1 MEKNN
6 EFDCV
11 TSKEVDSGCSFILNG
26 ALPQSKMTQQ
36 AFKLADYIV
45 FSLTVCAS
53 MSIGIYFAVVGR
65 KKNST
70 LNYFHGDRKLKYGP
84 VALSLVVTFQS
95 SVMVL
100 GFPAEVYLFGY
111 MICLFNIGQCAAIFL
126 ANRLVVPMMYPLKIT
141 SVYHYLQMR
150 YRNNSVRLLNVTI
163 GILSQGIYMGSVLF
177 GPAIALTSVTNVPV
191 WASILCIA
199 GAAVMYTSIGG
210 ILAVIWTDVLQCIII
225 TIGIVATLVKGT
237 IDSGGVANVFR
248 ENIKSGRMD
257 LFDFNPDPTV
267 RHTFWTVLTGSFIG
281 SFSLALNQS
290 TIQRFNST
298 PTIKDAKK
306 VMYIAGPVFIA
317 MQTLS
322 MSVGLVCFAYYSR
335 IQCDPLMSG
344 RIANPNQ
351 IVPNLIADIF
361 QEYPGLAGLF
371 ISALFSA
378 SLSTLSSLLA
388 GLSAITVEDLIRP
401 YFNLSDTLLT
411 IAAKV
416 AVVIYGGFGILIAFI
431 ISQLEGSLTQI
442 LFSIMGAATGPS
454 VGIFFLS
461 MFYRKATD
469 KGAFIGGVVGLAISF
484 WICIGSTISARQPSP
499 LPLPSTDMCLV
510 QSIVLNSTYSDS
522 NSSFIVTTSRYT
534 NTSELV
540 STMSSFINTTTTNS
554 LPRQPDTGVSGFD
567 SIYTL
572 SYALFSTLGTGITLI
587 VGTLVSICTY
597 NEERDKPDPKYIV
610 SLSDLLCCCCKS
622 SGSKS
627 GLSRDAKEI
636 SMVDNTELGDQTDK
650 ENSIANV

>member
-1 MEKNN
+1 M
-6 EFDCV
+6 D
-11 TSKEVDSGCSFILNG
+11 
-26 ALPQSKMTQQ
+26 QQ
-36 AFKLADYIV
+36 TFKVADYIV
-45 FSLTVCAS
+45 FSLTVIVS
-53 MSIGIYFAVVGR
+53 VTIGIYFAVVGR

-111 MICLFNIGQCAAIFL
+111 MICLFNVGQCAAIFI

-163 GILSQGIYMGSVLF
+163 GILSQGIYMGSALF
-177 GPAIALTSVTNVPV
+177 GPAIALTSVTNVPT

-199 GAAVMYTSIGG
+199 GAAVIYTSIGG

-225 TIGIVATLVKGT
+225 TIGIIATLVKGT
-237 IDSGGVANVFR
+237 ADAGGVGNVFR
-248 ENIKSGRMD
+248 ENIRSGRLD

-267 RHTFWTVLTGSFIG
+267 RHTFWTVMTGSFIG

-306 VMYIAGPVFIA
+306 VMYIAGPVFVT

-322 MSVGLVCFAYYSR
+322 MSVGLVCFAYYTSLR
-335 IQCDPLMSG
+335 CDPLMSR

-351 IVPNLIADIF
+351 IVPFMITDIF
-361 QEYPGLAGLF
+361 RNYPGLSGLF

-401 YFNLSDTLLT
+401 YFKLSDTVLT
-411 IAAKV
+411 VIAKI
-416 AVVIYGGFGILIAFI
+416 AVVVYGGLAISVAFV
-431 ISQLEGSLTQI
+431 ISQLKGSLTQI
-442 LFSIMGAATGPS
+442 LFSMMGAATGPS

-469 KGAFIGGVVGLAISF
+469 KGAIIGGVVGLAISF
-484 WICIGSTISARQPSP
+484 WICIGSTISIPKPSP
-499 LPLPSTDMCLV
+499 LPLPPTDLCVSRDNLNLTKYSANFTTAAFTTDGAEHTTASIMASTLSDVYNDTMTSKS
-510 QSIVLNSTYSDS
+510 QSVTSDGG
-522 NSSFIVTTSRYT
+522 
-534 NTSELV
+534 
-540 STMSSFINTTTTNS
+540 
-554 LPRQPDTGVSGFD
+554 PRG
-567 SIYTL
+567 IARMYTL
-572 SYALFSTLGTGITLI
+572 SYALFSTLGT
-587 VGTLVSICTY
+587 VVTLVVGVLVSLCTY
-597 NEERDKPDPKYIV
+597 REERDKADPKYIL
-610 SLSDLLCCCCKS
+610 SLSDQLCCCFKKKTFDDLLPLNNKGNKEQS
-622 SGSKS
+622 EPVGKATSEAS
-627 GLSRDAKEI
+627 AKDKLI
-636 SMVDNTELGDQTDK
+636 TNSDQ
-650 ENSIANV
+650 I

>member
-1 MEKNN
+1 
-6 EFDCV
+6 
-11 TSKEVDSGCSFILNG
+11 
-26 ALPQSKMTQQ
+26 MTQQ
-36 AFKLADYIV
+36 AFQIADYIV
-45 FSLTVCAS
+45 FTLTVLLS
-53 MSIGIYFAVVGR
+53 VSIGVYFAVVGR

-100 GFPAEVYLFGY
+100 GFPAEVYLYGY
-111 MICLFNIGQCAAIFL
+111 MICLFNVGQCAAIFL
-126 ANRLVVPMMYPLKIT
+126 ANRLVVPMMYPLKVT

-177 GPAIALTSVTNVPV
+177 GPAIALTSVTNVPA

-199 GAAVMYTSIGG
+199 GAAVIYTSIGG
-210 ILAVIWTDVLQCIII
+210 ILAVIWTDVLQCLII
-225 TIGIVATLVKGT
+225 TVGIIATLVKGT
-237 IDSGGVANVFR
+237 MDAGGVGNVFK
-248 ENIKSGRMD
+248 ENIRSGRMD
-257 LFDFNPDPTV
+257 LFDFNPDPTI
-267 RHTFWTVLTGSFIG
+267 RHTFWTVMTGSFIG

-306 VMYIAGPVFIA
+306 VMYIAGPVFVA

-322 MSVGLVCFAYYSR
+322 MSVGLVCFAYYSH
-335 IQCDPLMSG
+335 IKCDPLMSQ

-351 IVPNLIADIF
+351 IVPHMIVDIF
-361 QEYPGLAGLF
+361 QQYPGLSGLF

-401 YFNLSDTLLT
+401 YFSLSDTMLT
-411 IAAKV
+411 VAAKI
-416 AVVIYGGFGILIAFI
+416 AVVVYGGMGILVAFG

-469 KGAFIGGVVGLAISF
+469 KGVIVGGVVGLAISF
-484 WICIGSTISARQPSP
+484 WICIGSTISTRPPMP
-499 LPLPSTDMCLV
+499 LPLPATDMCLL
-510 QSIVLNSTYSDS
+510 QNAPINSTYVDY
-522 NSSFIVTTSRYT
+522 NSTVTSPMDYTS
-534 NTSELV
+534 SIGLV
-540 STMSSFINTTTTNS
+540 STFAEVLNNGVTTKSPPPGTNI
-554 LPRQPDTGVSGFD
+554 DGVSG
-567 SIYTL
+567 IGRLYTL
-572 SYALFSTLGTGITLI
+572 SYALFSTLGTTVTLI
-587 VGTLVSICTY
+587 VGALVSMCTY
-597 NEERDKPDPKYIV
+597 NKERDEPDPKYIL
-610 SLSDLLCCCCKS
+610 SLYDQLCCCCKPS
-622 SGSKS
+622 VLKSVFSKDPKSERSG
-627 GLSRDAKEI
+627 
-636 SMVDNTELGDQTDK
+636 DNPDQQAQPVK
-650 ENSIANV
+650 ENLVASI

>member
-1 MEKNN
+1 M
-6 EFDCV
+6 D
-11 TSKEVDSGCSFILNG
+11 
-26 ALPQSKMTQQ
+26 QQ
-36 AFKLADYIV
+36 TFKVADYIV
-45 FSLTVCAS
+45 FSLTVIVS
-53 MSIGIYFAVVGR
+53 VTIGIYFAVVGR

-111 MICLFNIGQCAAIFL
+111 MICLFNVGQCAAIFI

-163 GILSQGIYMGSVLF
+163 GILSQGIYMGSALF
-177 GPAIALTSVTNVPV
+177 GPAIALTSVTNVPT

-199 GAAVMYTSIGG
+199 GAAVIYTSIGG

-225 TIGIVATLVKGT
+225 TLGIIATLVKGT
-237 IDSGGVANVFR
+237 TDAGGVSNVFR
-248 ENIKSGRMD
+248 ENLRSGRLD

-267 RHTFWTVLTGSFIG
+267 RHTFWTVMTGSFIG

-306 VMYIAGPVFIA
+306 VMYIAGPVFVT

-322 MSVGLVCFAYYSR
+322 MSVGLVCFAYYTNLR
-335 IQCDPLMSG
+335 CDPLVSR

-351 IVPNLIADIF
+351 IVPFMITDIF
-361 QEYPGLAGLF
+361 RNYPGLSGLF
-371 ISALFSA
+371 ISTLFSA

-401 YFNLSDTLLT
+401 YFKLSDTVLT
-411 IAAKV
+411 VIAKI
-416 AVVIYGGFGILIAFI
+416 AVVVYGGLAISVAFV
-431 ISQLEGSLTQI
+431 ISQLKGSLTQI
-442 LFSIMGAATGPS
+442 LFSMMGAATGPS

-469 KGAFIGGVVGLAISF
+469 KGAIIGGVVGLAISF
-484 WICIGSTISARQPSP
+484 WICIGSTISIPKPSP
-499 LPLPSTDMCLV
+499 LPLPPTDLCVSQANLNLTKYSVNFTTAALTTDGAEYTTARIIASTLNDVYNDTMTSKS
-510 QSIVLNSTYSDS
+510 QSVTSD
-522 NSSFIVTTSRYT
+522 RG
-534 NTSELV
+534 
-540 STMSSFINTTTTNS
+540 
-554 LPRQPDTGVSGFD
+554 PRGIARV
-567 SIYTL
+567 YTL
-572 SYALFSTLGTGITLI
+572 SYALFSTLGT
-587 VGTLVSICTY
+587 VVTLVVGVLVSLCTY
-597 NEERDKPDPKYIV
+597 REERDKADPKYIL
-610 SLSDLLCCCCKS
+610 SLSDQLCCCFKKKTFDDLLPLNNK
-622 SGSKS
+622 GN
-627 GLSRDAKEI
+627 KEQSDPVGKETSEASTKGRLI
-636 SMVDNTELGDQTDK
+636 TNSDQ
-650 ENSIANV
+650 I